1 VKFRSRV
8 DICAAILEAAT
19 GHGAKKTKLM
29 HYSQTSFSQ
38 VNSYL
43 EVFLDNGL
51 LEYIPKLR
59 LYRATKMGVRYL
71 QNYNE
76 AWRNLNPIVGN
87 KLLVLRGNTYVSSN
101 NALDSN

>member
-1 VKFRSRV
+1 
-8 DICAAILEAAT
+8 
-19 GHGAKKTKLM
+19 M
-29 HYSQTSFSQ
+29 
-38 VNSYL
+38 
-43 EVFLDNGL
+43 
-51 LEYIPKLR
+51 PKLR